1 MAPPTLATAQWSPDG
16 ADWVLR
22 GTGTNGERVDL
33 ARLSDGSHLP
43 PVHSPRPFLHPVRT
57 ARGLDLTD
65 VTPVDHR
72 HHYGTSLALPM
83 VNGTSYWGGRT
94 FLRDEGPTLLP
105 NHGRQIVRSVAPGTE
120 QGCLT
125 HSVEW
130 LTERGEHLLSEQR
143 RLSAA
148 PLHDGWRITWES
160 ELLADGGDLRIES
173 PATNG
178 RPGAGYGRPL
188 LAAGAGG
195 YDDRTGRG
203 CRRGGDAPRKFLP
216 VARIRPAPRSAYDQ
230 PHPRP
235 APGAGPAVV
244 PTACRVPG
252 SRTSPRM
259 GERSNCACRIDAQR
273 RPECDRPGPRGH
285 AGRGGL
291 PGEQCLV
298 TRFLIASVREIGAS
312 STGRRAP

>member
-178 RPGAGYGRPL
+178 RPGAGYGGLFWRLGRADTTTVLGEGAVGEETLHGSSSPW
-188 LAAGAGG
+188 LAFVQHHGVHTTSLILVQHPAQVL
-195 YDDRTGRG
+195 
-203 CRRGGDAPRKFLP
+203 PWFLRL
-216 VARIRPAPRSAYDQ
+216 AEY
-230 PHPRP
+230 
-235 APGAGPAVV
+235 PGAGPAL
-244 PTACRVPG
+244 AW
-252 SRTSPRM
+252 
-259 GERSNCACRIDAQR
+259 E
-273 RPECDRPGPRGH
+273 
-285 AGRGGL
+285 
-291 PGEQCLV
+291 
-298 TRFLIASVREIGAS
+298 SVRTVPAGSMLNVGLSAIALD
-312 STGRRAP
+312 RAVTQDEAAFLANSAW